1 MALSATEELSGT
13 SLEDAPTP
21 RPRLH
26 TVLLLVVALT
36 FLLRLALAGLNS
48 YWLDELYSVYL
59 YAVQPDTLRVA
70 IRDLADTSIHPPL
83 YQAVLYVWVALFG
96 DTEVATRTLSNLY
109 VTIGVVFTYGTAR
122 YAFGQ
127 RTADATAIVL
137 ALAFGTMLF
146 GLETR
151 SYAQTLMLSAMSW
164 AAFVLW
170 LAPRERTAP
179 TVPWRGAFFFAANL
193 ALLLTHYYNLFLWA
207 TQAIFAGL
215 YLAATRRSG
224 PRPTLPWV
232 LGNYVAQLA
241 AFVLIWGRVTYES
254 LEAQREGYEVTV
266 PERSPLAILNAL
278 VDHVYWFRVVPTTA
292 IVVLG
297 VGFVTWRFVRRWRS
311 ISAERARELL
321 GSGYLLATCLI
332 TPVVAYLAF
341 LLVQAE
347 RFNARY
353 YLYLV
358 PLIAAAGVV
367 AARELVLLALARF
380 DSPRRERMLVHLRR
394 YAVPYALVF
403 AATVVVAGTLDAT
416 GREKDDWRGGAEKI
430 VGIIKA
436 DPDNSY
442 AVLETSWRS
451 APMLNY
457 YLDRKGG
464 MAVDGVILRSEER
477 RGEFSFQ
484 DDPELLQGHDRLIV
498 PFIHHATVDFPEA
511 VERLDDAFER
521 HHTHLVN
528 HRGLIIYRLP
538 NG

>member
-1 MALSATEELSGT
+1 MTTSLSRPQLGT
-13 SLEDAPTP
+13 SREDSSVP

-26 TVLLLVVALT
+26 TVLLLVVMLT
-36 FLLRLALAGLNS
+36 FLLRFALAGRNS

-59 YAVQPDTLRVA
+59 YAVQPETLRAA

-83 YQAVLYVWVALFG
+83 YQAVLYIWIALFG

-109 VTIGVVFTYGTAR
+109 VTVGIIFTYGTAR
-122 YAFGQ
+122 YTFGQ
-127 RTADATAIVL
+127 RTANATAIVL

-151 SYAQTLMLSAMSW
+151 SYAQTLLLSAMSW

-170 LAPRERTAP
+170 LAPRDRSSP
-179 TVPWRGAFFFAANL
+179 TLPWRGAFFFVANL
-193 ALLLTHYYNLFLWA
+193 ALLLTHYFNAFLWA
-207 TQAIFAGL
+207 MQALFAVI
-215 YLAATRRSG
+215 YLLATRLSAA
-224 PRPTLPWV
+224 RPTLPWV
-232 LGNYVAQLA
+232 VANYVAQLA
-241 AFVLIWGRVTYES
+241 AFLLIWGRITFES
-254 LEAQREGYEVTV
+254 IEAQRDSYEATV
-266 PERSPLAILNAL
+266 PERSPLEILNAL
-278 VDHVYWFRVVPTTA
+278 VDHVFRFRLVPTTI
-292 IVVLG
+292 IVAVG
-297 VGFVTWRFVRRWRS
+297 VVFVVFRFVRRFRS
-311 ISAERARELL
+311 VPSDRARELL
-321 GSGYLLATCLI
+321 GSGYLLATCLG
-332 TPVVAYLAF
+332 TPVIAYLAF

-367 AARELVLLALARF
+367 AAREAVLMLAGRF
-380 DSPRRERMLVHLRR
+380 GAVSRERILSHLGRH
-394 YAVPYALVF
+394 AVPYALAF
-403 AATVVVAGTLDAT
+403 AAVFVVTGTLDAT
-416 GREKDDWRGGAEKI
+416 AREKDDWRGVAEQI
-430 VGIIKA
+430 VGIIEE

-442 AVLETSWRS
+442 AVLETSWRL

-464 MAVDGVILRSEER
+464 MAVHGVIRRSEER
-477 RGEFSFQ
+477 RGEFRFK

-498 PFIHHATVDFPEA
+498 PFIHHGTDDFPRA
-511 VERLDDAFER
+511 VERLDANFDR

-528 HRGLIIYRLP
+528 HRGVIIYRLP